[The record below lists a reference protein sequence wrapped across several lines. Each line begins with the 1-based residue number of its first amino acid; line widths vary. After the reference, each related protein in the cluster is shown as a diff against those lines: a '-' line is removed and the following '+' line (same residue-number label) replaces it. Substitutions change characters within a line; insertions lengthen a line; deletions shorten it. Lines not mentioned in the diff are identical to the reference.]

1 MDTHFD
7 HVYYKYERKSVA
19 NEDSKTFYDNNIVAF
34 ELYNMAL
41 VSKYSSFL
49 SFSL

>member
-19 NEDSKTFYDNNIVAF
+19 NEDSNASDDNQHCGFRA
-34 ELYNMAL
+34 
-41 VSKYSSFL
+41 KP
-49 SFSL
+49 